1 MCIDDIFSK
10 LADMNGDG
18 RVDAFERFEF
28 ECGFDEDYEKELGI
42 LSDDD
47 DDLFDDDDDYD
58 DDDDEDEDDDSN
70 DGFYMFS
77 NNDDF

>member
-28 ECGFDEDYEKELGI
+28 ECGFDEDYEKELIG
-42 LSDDD
+42 LN
-47 DDLFDDDDDYD
+47 FVR
-58 DDDDEDEDDDSN
+58 
-70 DGFYMFS
+70 
-77 NNDDF
+77 

>member
-47 DDLFDDDDDYD
+47 DDLFDDDDD
-58 DDDDEDEDDDSN
+58 EDEDDDSN